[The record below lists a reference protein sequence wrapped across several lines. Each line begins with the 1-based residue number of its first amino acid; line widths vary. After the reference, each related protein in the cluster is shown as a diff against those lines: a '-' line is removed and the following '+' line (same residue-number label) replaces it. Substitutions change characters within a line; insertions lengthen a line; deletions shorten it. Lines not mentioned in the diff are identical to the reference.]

1 MSALSPDE
9 PPGAAHRAKRA
20 VTPQDFRQKD
30 FRQSLWPKLARALEA
45 FFINRTKHAVPEI
58 ELRRSRYEIKR
69 CRRLML
75 AAAPTEVTAARAA
88 SRRAAHASGARS

>member
-9 PPGAAHRAKRA
+9 PPSAANRE
-20 VTPQDFRQKD
+20 VTPQDFRQQG
-30 FRQSLWPKLARALEA
+30 FRQNGFWPKLAQALDA

-75 AAAPTEVTAARAA
+75 AAAPTEVTAAHAA

>member
-9 PPGAAHRAKRA
+9 PPGAANREVK
-20 VTPQDFRQKD
+20 PQGFRPKG
-30 FRQSLWPKLARALEA
+30 FWPKLARALEA

-75 AAAPTEVTAARAA
+75 AAAPAEVTAARAA

>member
-20 VTPQDFRQKD
+20 VTPQDFRQKG
-30 FRQSLWPKLARALEA
+30 LWPKLARALEA

>member
-9 PPGAAHRAKRA
+9 PPSAANRE
-20 VTPQDFRQKD
+20 VTPRGFRPKG
-30 FRQSLWPKLARALEA
+30 LWPKLAQALEA
-45 FFINRTKHAVPEI
+45 FFIARTKHAVPEI

-75 AAAPTEVTAARAA
+75 AAAPAEVTAASAA